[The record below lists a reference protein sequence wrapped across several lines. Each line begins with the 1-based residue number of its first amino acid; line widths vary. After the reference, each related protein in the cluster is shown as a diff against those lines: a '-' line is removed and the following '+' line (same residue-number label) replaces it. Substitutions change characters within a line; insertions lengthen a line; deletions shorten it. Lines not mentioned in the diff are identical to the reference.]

1 MNILISVVI
10 CSYNPKPAYIKRVLE
25 ALKIQTLPRIQW
37 ELVLVDNAS
46 QKPLAD
52 SIDLS
57 WHPHARHILEPQLGV
72 VFARFRGLKES
83 QGAISIF
90 VDDDNV
96 LDPDYLH
103 HALKI
108 SENHPH
114 LGVWG
119 GQSTADFQGGTPED
133 WTRPM
138 WPLLAIAQFD
148 KDAWSNLDVSETMPV
163 GAGMCIRKSVA
174 QKYVDLVQS
183 DPRRLTLG
191 RRSDLLLSC
200 EDFDIALAALDVEL
214 GLGRFSCLKL
224 VHIMPIERLSEGYLL
239 KLVKGIVYS
248 RAIMDFL
255 RNRPQDQLS
264 WRRKVR
270 YFLSSW
276 LMSPR
281 DRRFLKA
288 TKQAQHLAAKQIQKM
303 QVDPDD
309 SIVALPVYQHIKI

>member
-1 MNILISVVI
+1 MNIAISVVI
-10 CSYNPKPAYIKRVLE
+10 CSHNPQPAYLERVLE
-25 ALKIQTLPRIQW
+25 ALQAQTLPRTQW
-37 ELVLVDNAS
+37 ELLLVDNTS
-46 QKPLAD
+46 QQPLVD
-52 SIDLS
+52 GIDLS
-57 WHPHARHILEPQLGV
+57 WHPYARHILEPQLGV

-96 LDPDYLH
+96 LDTDYLH
-103 HALKI
+103 HALQI
-108 SENHPH
+108 SENYPH

-119 GQSTADFQGGTPED
+119 GQSTADFQGGIPKD

-138 WPLLAIAQFD
+138 WPMLAIAQCD
-148 KDAWSNLDVSETMPV
+148 KDVWSNLDLAETMPV
-163 GAGMCIRKSVA
+163 GAGMCIRRQVA
-174 QKYVDLVQS
+174 QKYIDLVQS
-183 DPRRLTLG
+183 DPRRLSLG
-191 RRSDLLLSC
+191 RCGELLLSC
-200 EDFDIALAALDVEL
+200 EDFDIALAALDVGL
-214 GLGRFSCLKL
+214 GLGRFSRLKL

-255 RNRPQDQLS
+255 RNRQQDQLS
-264 WRRKVR
+264 WRTKVR

-288 TKQAQHLAAKQIQKM
+288 TKQAQNLAVKQIQKM
-303 QVDPDD
+303 QIDPDD
-309 SIVALPVYQHIKI
+309 STVALSLYQFINM